1 MEKVCQ
7 VALIGQPNVGKS
19 NLFAR
24 ITGVGVISSNY
35 PGTTVE
41 FKEASITKNGITIH
55 IHDLPGTYSLS
66 TNSPDER
73 VVIDMLKDDANDIVV
88 IVADATDLE
97 GSLVLCFE
105 VIELGFP
112 VIVALN
118 KMDVARKKFD
128 IDIEKLSDLLGVP
141 VVPVSAK
148 TREGIDALVDTITGG
163 GVKVSNLRVKYDG
176 HIINY
181 TEELGILLGPGRKYD
196 WGKRIKLLEGL
207 NVFTDDISDY
217 VRIKI
222 EEMSEEFF
230 KHHGEPINVHI
241 ARDRY
246 GEAHILTQSVMKPTE
261 RKISRGERLSDISVA
276 PLTGIPIL
284 IGVIVTI
291 FACIIFLG
299 SYLAEL
305 VEYLYNAIIG
315 TAIVDFGISLDNE
328 ILEAIFRGVDQSFRA
343 ILGLVVPYIMVF
355 YIILGL
361 LEDSGYLP
369 RAVVLLDR
377 SLNRLGL
384 HGGGFIPMMVGLG
397 CNVPAIMATR
407 TVKSKRERMILTTLI
422 VMAVPCS
429 AQIAVIFGTTGAFA
443 GLFYSLL
450 IFVVLLVL
458 GLSIGLVLN
467 KVMKYEPSNLA
478 IELPD
483 LAVPKLSNVLYKM
496 WIRTKDFF
504 IVAVPLLII
513 GSIVIE
519 VLLQFNALN
528 FIIEPLSFITVGMLG
543 LPAIVIIAFLV
554 GILRKEMAYGMLVI
568 LAASEGFVSLAEFM
582 TPDQFVV
589 FGVVMA
595 IYMPCLATIVAMWK
609 EIGAKETV
617 VISFASI
624 AIAILIGT
632 AFNLILAAL

>member
-1 MEKVCQ
+1 MDGTCQ

-35 PGTTVE
+35 AGTTVE
-41 FKEASITKNGITIH
+41 FKEASVIKNGITVH

-73 VVIDMLKDDANDIVV
+73 VVVDMLSDDSNDIVV

-118 KMDVARKKFD
+118 KIDAARKNFD
-128 IDIEKLSDLLGVP
+128 IDAEKLSDMLGVT
-141 VVPVSAK
+141 VIPVSAK
-148 TREGIDALVDTITGG
+148 TGEGIDVLVDTITRGG
-163 GVKVSNLRVKYDG
+163 AKVSDMRVKYDS
-176 HIINY
+176 HIIDCV
-181 TEELGILLGPGRKYD
+181 EKLGIMLGPGKRYD

-207 NVFTDDISDY
+207 NAFTDDIPDDA
-217 VRIKI
+217 RIGI
-222 EEMSEEFF
+222 EEMNEEFF
-230 KHHGEPINVHI
+230 RHHGEPINVHI

-246 GEAHILTQSVMKPTE
+246 GEAHVLTQNAMKPTE
-261 RKISRGERLSDISVA
+261 RKMSRGERLSDMTVA

-284 IGVIVTI
+284 VGVIVLI
-291 FACIIFLG
+291 FSCIIFLG

-305 VEYLYNAIIG
+305 VEYAYDVVIG
-315 TAIVDFGISLDNE
+315 TAIVDFGISLGNE
-328 ILEAIFRGVDQSFRA
+328 VLEAVFRGIDQSFRA
-343 ILGLVVPYIMVF
+343 ILGLIIPYIMVF
-355 YIILGL
+355 YIILGF

-377 SLNRLGL
+377 SLNKLGL

-407 TVKSKRERMILTTLI
+407 TIKSKRERMILITMI

-429 AQIAVIFGTTGAFA
+429 AQIAIIFGTTGAFA

-450 IFVVLLVL
+450 IFFVLMLL
-458 GLSIGLVLN
+458 GISIGLLLN
-467 KVMKYEPSNLA
+467 KIMKYEPSNLA

-483 LAVPKLSNVLYKM
+483 FAIPKLSNVMYKM
-496 WIRTKDFF
+496 WTRTKDFF
-504 IVAVPLLII
+504 MIAVPLLII

-519 VLLQFNALN
+519 VLLQYNALN
-528 FIIEPLSFITVGMLG
+528 VIVEPLSFITVGMLG

-568 LAASEGFVSLAEFM
+568 LAASEGFASLADFM
-582 TPDQFVV
+582 TPEQFVV

-595 IYMPCLATIVAMWK
+595 IYMPCAATIVAMWK
-609 EIGAKETV
+609 EVGAKETV
-617 VISFASI
+617 AISLASI
-624 AIAILIGT
+624 FIAVLVGT
-632 AFNLILAAL
+632 AFKLVLTAV